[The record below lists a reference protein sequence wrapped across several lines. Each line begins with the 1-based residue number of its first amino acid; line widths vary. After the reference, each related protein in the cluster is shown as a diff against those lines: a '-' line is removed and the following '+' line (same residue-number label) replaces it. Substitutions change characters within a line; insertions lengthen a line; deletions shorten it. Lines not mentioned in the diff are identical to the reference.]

1 MTFNLISHGDESAN
15 RMLRVAASPSPS
27 RIVPM
32 PSRAT
37 EMPPPAAETPAH
49 VDPVQW
55 YQAMGHARQ
64 VCARFFRDGA
74 SPADALAA
82 FGLSARAG
90 EPAEWGRAV
99 TAIAHAMCAAPRR
112 MAA

>member
-1 MTFNLISHGDESAN
+1 MTFNLTSHGNDCGNRAPRLAAN
-15 RMLRVAASPSPS
+15 PS

-32 PSRAT
+32 SVRSA
-37 EMPPPAAETPAH
+37 MPPPQAPETPAH

-55 YQAMGHARQ
+55 YQAIGHARQ

-74 SPADALAA
+74 TPTDALQA
-82 FGLSARAG
+82 FGLASRA
-90 EPAEWGRAV
+90 EPTEWSRAV
-99 TAIAHAMCAAPRR
+99 TAVAHAMCAAPRR